1 METFYFIS
9 PKSTSQPI
17 RSTKTVI
24 LTGVF
29 TAKLPLIVLPLIH
42 RALVILYNCYY
53 KSNISAKN
61 KQCNG
66 KSVPAPFS
74 KLEKET

>member
-42 RALVILYNCYY
+42 RALHWWSSITAITKVILVQKIN
-53 KSNISAKN
+53 NVMAKVC
-61 KQCNG
+61 KC
-66 KSVPAPFS
+66 